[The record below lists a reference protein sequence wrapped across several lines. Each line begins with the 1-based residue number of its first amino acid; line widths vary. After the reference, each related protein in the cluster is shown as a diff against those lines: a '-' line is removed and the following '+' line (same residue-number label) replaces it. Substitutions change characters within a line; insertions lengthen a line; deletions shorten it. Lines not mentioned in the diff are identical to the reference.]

1 MHIVRVVSNVRVR
14 SQSRRFSCCGIMHH
28 FSRIKSRSFREISK
42 EFLDSSDPIE
52 TLSRKFCGIFDCE
65 SRLVALASRH
75 TPSHSKFFPLHEHSD
90 LSRKTSR
97 TRTICEIRLFSN
109 FRVSVSKAVLE
120 QLMPTRRKPFETTRT
135 MCNVPPV
142 TNSLDGPL

>member
-1 MHIVRVVSNVRVR
+1 MIIINKVNKYSTYRAVAGGTLHIVRVVSNVRVR

-75 TPSHSKFFPLHEHSD
+75 TRNFFLYTNILTSLARHRVHE
-90 LSRKTSR
+90 LY
-97 TRTICEIRLFSN
+97 
-109 FRVSVSKAVLE
+109 A
-120 QLMPTRRKPFETTRT
+120 
-135 MCNVPPV
+135 
-142 TNSLDGPL
+142 